1 MDYRN
6 IRALRGPNLWTKH
19 TALEAVVELA
29 EMKFPVREIP
39 GFEARLR
46 EWLPGLYQGVA
57 APSEKNEALGSLTLA
72 HVVERVVV
80 ALNAMAGSP
89 VAYSRTV
96 TAGESGVFKVIVAYR
111 EEDVGR
117 SAFDDARL
125 LVEAAIHDRPFD
137 VSAASA
143 RLRALDQQIRL
154 GPSTASIVRAAQAR
168 GIPFRRLNQGSLV
181 QFGWGSRQHRIL
193 AAETDRTSAI
203 GESIAQD
210 KELTKNLLRSVGVPV
225 PEGRPV
231 RDAEEAWATACEI
244 GLPVVVKPQYGNQ
257 GRGVACNLTTREQV
271 ASAFAAALQE
281 GSSIIVEKF
290 APGCDHRLLV
300 VGDRVV
306 AAARREPPQVT
317 GDGQHTIE
325 QLVEKVNLDPRRGED
340 HATSLSKLRLDAIGL
355 AVLAEQGLT
364 PQSVLPAGMLAVLRR
379 NANLSTGGTAADVTD
394 RVHPDVAARAVD
406 AARIVGLDIAGVD
419 VVCCDVAVPLEKQSG
434 VIVEVNAAPG
444 LRMHLE
450 PSAGTPRPVGEA
462 IVATMFPEG
471 ENGRIPV
478 VAVSGTNGKTTTTRL
493 IAHIFRTSGKRV
505 GMTCT
510 DGIYVNDRRIDTGDC
525 SGPKSARA
533 VLLNPQVDAAV
544 LETARGGILREGLGF
559 DYCDAAVITNI
570 GEGDHLG
577 MAGVETAEQL
587 AAIKRTIVENVSSAG
602 AAVLNA
608 ADPMTVAMAPYCPGS
623 VIFFARDASHPLIAA
638 HRARGG
644 RAVFVQH
651 DAIVRA
657 DGARETRVA
666 SLSQVP
672 LTQEGRIGF
681 QVDNVLAATAAAWA
695 VGLSAETIR
704 TALSTF
710 VNDVR
715 QVPARFNLFSFRG
728 ATVIVDYGHNADAL
742 LALIDAIGRF
752 THDRRLV
759 VYTAAGDRRD
769 GDIIRQAEIIGN
781 GFDHVI
787 IYEDK
792 CTRGRPDGEVV
803 GLMRRGLDKAT
814 RVAEVL
820 ETRGEIR
827 AIETGLLMLQPN
839 DLILLQADQVEPV
852 LEFMEQFLAAHAAE
866 AAAPA
871 GSPCSSVQ
879 AAVGRSPGDTCTCQS
894 SQADTQVFD
903 AAGVA
908 AAAGANGAGSVP
920 QSERPGLKGSPLG
933 HSIGEPPAGSAKASG

>member
-6 IRALRGPNLWTKH
+6 IRALRGPNLWTKQ
-19 TALEAVVELA
+19 TALEAVVELG

-46 EWLPGLYQGVA
+46 DWLPGLYQGA
-57 APSEKNEALGSLTLA
+57 AGPNEKTEALGSLTLA
-72 HVVERVVV
+72 HVIERVVV
-80 ALNAMAGSP
+80 ALQAMAGSP
-89 VAYSRTV
+89 VGFSRT
-96 TAGESGVFKVIVAYR
+96 APGGESGVFKVVVAYR

-117 SAFDDARL
+117 SAFEQGRL

-137 VSAASA
+137 VAAA
-143 RLRALDQQIRL
+143 ALKLRTLDQQIRL

-168 GIPFRRLNQGSLV
+168 GIPYRRLNQGSLV

-225 PEGRPV
+225 PDGRPV
-231 RDAEEAWATACEI
+231 RDAEEAWAIACEI

-257 GRGVACNLTTREQV
+257 GRGVAVNLTTREQV
-271 ASAFAAALQE
+271 ATAFAAALQE

-300 VGDRVV
+300 VGDKVV
-306 AAARREPPQVT
+306 AAARREPPLVV

-355 AVLAEQGLT
+355 AVLAEQGLN
-364 PQSVLPAGMLAVLRR
+364 PQSVLASGTVAVLRR

-450 PSAGTPRPVGEA
+450 PSDGTARPVGEA

-471 ENGRIPV
+471 ETGRIPV

-493 IAHIFRTSGKRV
+493 IAHILRASGKRV

-510 DGIYVNDRRIDTGDC
+510 DGIYLNDRRIDTGDC

-559 DYCDAAVITNI
+559 DRCDAAVVTNI

-577 MAGVETAEQL
+577 LAGVETAEQL
-587 AAIKRTIVENVSSAG
+587 AAIKRTIVENVSSSG

-608 ADPMTVAMAPYCPGS
+608 ADPMTVAMAPYCPGA
-623 VIFFARDASHPLIAA
+623 VIFFARDAAHPLIAA

-651 DAIVRA
+651 DAIVKA
-657 DGARETRVA
+657 EGPRETRVA
-666 SLSQVP
+666 PLAQVP
-672 LTQEGRIGF
+672 LTQEGKIGF
-681 QVDNVLAATAAAWA
+681 QVDNALAATAAAWA
-695 VGLSAETIR
+695 VGLSTEVIR

-710 VNDVR
+710 VNDAR
-715 QVPARFNLFSFRG
+715 QTPARFNLFSFRG

-752 THDRRLV
+752 PHDRRLV

-769 GDIIRQAEIIGN
+769 GDIVRQAEIIGN

-803 GLMRRGLDKAT
+803 TLMRQGLERAT
-814 RVAEVL
+814 RVSAVL
-820 ETRGEIR
+820 ETRGEFR
-827 AIETGLLMLQPN
+827 AIETGLSMLRSG
-839 DLILLQADQVEPV
+839 DLILVQADQVEPS
-852 LEFMEQFLAAHAAE
+852 LEFIERFIASSSAE
-866 AAAPA
+866 AAQGNAA
-871 GSPCSSVQ
+871 ACSGNHHDANPLLSDACTCRSVQ
-879 AAVGRSPGDTCTCQS
+879 AE
-894 SQADTQVFD
+894 TQVFD
-903 AAGVA
+903 AAAIPAAVA
-908 AAAGANGAGSVP
+908 GNGRTDFAPVPSGDALRASPVDAPASPGS
-920 QSERPGLKGSPLG
+920 
-933 HSIGEPPAGSAKASG
+933 I